1 MPAAGWPASV
11 RGSEPVER
19 TAELTALDFNARS
32 RIGSRS
38 QKGGGSQFSW

>member
-1 MPAAGWPASV
+1 MPAAGWPASG

-19 TAELTALDFNARS
+19 TAEITALDSDARP
-32 RIGSRS
+32 RAGSRS